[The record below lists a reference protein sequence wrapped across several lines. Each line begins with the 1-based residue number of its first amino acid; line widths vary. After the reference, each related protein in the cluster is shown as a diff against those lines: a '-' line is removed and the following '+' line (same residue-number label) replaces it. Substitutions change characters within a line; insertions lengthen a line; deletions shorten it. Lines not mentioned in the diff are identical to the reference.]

1 MIKFISNSYNE
12 MQDKDLKD
20 FFFLR
25 KKIFKDR
32 LNWLV
37 TCKDGMEFDEYDN
50 ENTSYLLGKAE
61 DKIVCG
67 CRFIDMK
74 HHNMC
79 VGTFYKY
86 FNKMKII
93 EGNYVEVTRI
103 FIDKDRVFNI
113 GISNYPI
120 SLMFFLNM
128 QTFAKNLGYEGIYAV
143 VTEQLLNILIK
154 SGWKIEMQQKGIS
167 EKNENIYLIIMP
179 TSENTIIPLREKLKI
194 KMTHVLTF

>member
-20 FFFLR
+20 FFCLR

-37 TCKDGMEFDEYDN
+37 ACKNGMEFDEYDN
-50 ENTSYLLGKAE
+50 ENTSYLLGKVE

-79 VGTFYKY
+79 VRIFYKY
-86 FNKMKII
+86 FNEMKIL

-103 FIDKDRVFNI
+103 FIDKDRAFNI

-128 QTFAKNLGYEGIYAV
+128 QIFAKNSGYEGIYAV

-154 SGWKIEMQQKGIS
+154 SGWKIEIKQKGIS
-167 EKNENIYLIIMP
+167 EKNENIYLIIML
-179 TSENTIIPLREKLKI
+179 TSENTIIPFCI
-194 KMTHVLTF
+194 NCA